1 MKSILKSKTQP
12 QPQLSLY
19 GRIPHNVLAS
29 LSLSASTSTN
39 DKVDDFGEDSVWN
52 IPNEAWEWNTIES
65 KNYYQQSSINTSLN
79 SNISS
84 AAITTTK
91 TSSITTP
98 SSSAININNTTT
110 TSDQL
115 SPYLFSMSDTGN
127 HLVSAT
133 PDLFVVMA
141 LDKARKEYEVIG
153 EFKGH
158 FERGEKITA
167 ILCLPFFMPSAFK
180 SQIFVI
186 IGYNTGYLRIFTQSG
201 SLQISQQLD
210 TSPIISIKLR
220 TATFPTFSLPI
231 SMHSHY
237 HDYNQKLSSF
247 SESLDE
253 EITILHEGG
262 KVVSIDGKSLW
273 TVLRVCNSHYYN
285 DCHHNQQRQ
294 HQKFNSTPEFFGGNG
309 GIDGDD
315 GSTTAFAYKKWY
327 FEGRGKVFDVVSCGP
342 SKHWTTHV
350 LDRSLVSSSSSTAL
364 FSFQAKERY
373 IAVGSNPM
381 LSYYA
386 TSDSSKPFLSAVS
399 IASMVANKVSNAVYS
414 LAKTL
419 LTAASAAKPIP
430 MILALND
437 SNRKILS
444 IVMSPA
450 AADGKYQL
458 AALTDSLGRVTL
470 IDVEEGEIVLMFKG
484 IRNAQSTLS
493 SSKVSVTSTNSRKK
507 SSTKRITL
515 FLVIYSPFRGI
526 VEIYH
531 MRHGRRVGNF
541 TIGQGWNLLTTVSSP
556 LGYGLSGEVRL
567 IDVPFGCAIKK
578 QVNHLHVF
586 KNLIRKYGTSTFKEE
601 ITSELM
607 KILEQIQDSNKKL
620 EALMSIPDSLPPTF
634 HLIATQSSINCLGML
649 DSFDFLEYAH
659 DLLDNMK
666 NGKKQDFT
674 KIIRLKIV
682 LREHLLHIYETLE
695 GIGPNSFMSLFIL
708 NNLEKINDDDEF
720 LLLDDKIDDNKKLQ
734 LVNFLFRPLI
744 LSTTSEEWI
753 EAIRKRIPTPNR
765 IWLNLFLFWF
775 KNTNVG
781 HSLLLAFC
789 CKYESPFIESFEI
802 DWNNL
807 IQKLEICWK
816 LTKNIKNINKDIDD
830 DLEIGLTAENLNKC
844 EKTSITRIVAINNLY
859 GNNMSIDLSSSYN
872 EYENSDLSI
881 IYKSWILCK
890 LYEKNIT
897 RTDLLEKSID
907 QIIFNIKDDLLK
919 NGLLYSIWYKICLQ
933 KSTSIM
939 SLIEKTHKTPK
950 DELAIKHCGMNGET
964 IKKFLSV
971 SKKLLESFILD
982 DDKIKVKNIL
992 KSVRQL
998 LIIQNND
1005 DDLYNKSES
1014 YYNDII
1020 GAQEKEASDLSSD
1033 ASVTAVTVISVGEVL
1048 ISDVVAESLE
1058 C

>member
-1 MKSILKSKTQP
+1 
-12 QPQLSLY
+12 
-19 GRIPHNVLAS
+19 
-29 LSLSASTSTN
+29 
-39 DKVDDFGEDSVWN
+39 
-52 IPNEAWEWNTIES
+52 
-65 KNYYQQSSINTSLN
+65 
-79 SNISS
+79 
-84 AAITTTK
+84 
-91 TSSITTP
+91 
-98 SSSAININNTTT
+98 
-110 TSDQL
+110 
-115 SPYLFSMSDTGN
+115 MSDTGN

-419 LTAASAAKPIP
+419 LTAASGVDVSSDNSTVDDHGSGNIAAAKPIP

-458 AALTDSLGRVTL
+458 AALTDSNKKCTMRV
-470 IDVEEGEIVLMFKG
+470 
-484 IRNAQSTLS
+484 ATLS

-695 GIGPNSFMSLFIL
+695 GLNVSTNGNKVGKNDYNSDNNDNEFKIKIKNLFNSNEINDSNNNNNIIKSIGPNSFMSLFIL

-744 LSTTSEEWI
+744 LSITPEEWI

-775 KNTNVG
+775 KNINVG

-859 GNNMSIDLSSSYN
+859 VNNMSIDLSSSYN

-919 NGLLYSIWYKICLQ
+919 NGLLYSIWYKIFLQ

-1005 DDLYNKSES
+1005 DDLYNKNES

-1020 GAQEKEASDLSSD
+1020 GVMLNIFNDIDDNDDYDEKIIDREKFIMKLIKNLKSSSSVKKGDVIQEILELARNFSLDEQ
-1033 ASVTAVTVISVGEVL
+1033 VIINL
-1048 ISDVVAESLE
+1048 F
-1058 C
+1058 

>member
-19 GRIPHNVLAS
+19 GRIPHNVLAN

-84 AAITTTK
+84 ATITTTK

-110 TSDQL
+110 ISDQL

-210 TSPIISIKLR
+210 TSPIISIKL
-220 TATFPTFSLPI
+220 
-231 SMHSHY
+231 
-237 HDYNQKLSSF
+237 Q
-247 SESLDE
+247 
-253 EITILHEGG
+253 ITILHEGG

-419 LTAASAAKPIP
+419 LTAASGVDVSSDNSTVDDHGSGNIAAAKPIP

-484 IRNAQSTLS
+484 IRNAQCG
-493 SSKVSVTSTNSRKK
+493 RKK

-666 NGKKQDFT
+666 N
-674 KIIRLKIV
+674 
-682 LREHLLHIYETLE
+682 
-695 GIGPNSFMSLFIL
+695 
-708 NNLEKINDDDEF
+708 
-720 LLLDDKIDDNKKLQ
+720 
-734 LVNFLFRPLI
+734 VNFLFRPLI
-744 LSTTSEEWI
+744 LSITPEEWI

-775 KNTNVG
+775 KNINVG

-859 GNNMSIDLSSSYN
+859 VNNMSIDLSSSYN

-919 NGLLYSIWYKICLQ
+919 NGLLYSIWYKIFLQ

-1005 DDLYNKSES
+1005 DDLYNKNES

-1020 GAQEKEASDLSSD
+1020 GVMLNIFNDIDDNDDYDEKIIDREKFIMKLIKNLKSSSSVKKGDVIQEILELARNFSLDEQ
-1033 ASVTAVTVISVGEVL
+1033 VIINL
-1048 ISDVVAESLE
+1048 F
-1058 C
+1058 

>member
-1 MKSILKSKTQP
+1 SILKSKTQP

-19 GRIPHNVLAS
+19 GRIPHNVLAN

-84 AAITTTK
+84 ATITTTK

-110 TSDQL
+110 ISDQL

-419 LTAASAAKPIP
+419 LTAASGVDVSSDNSTVDDHGSGNIAAAKPIP

-458 AALTDSLGRVTL
+458 AALTDSNKKCTMRV
-470 IDVEEGEIVLMFKG
+470 
-484 IRNAQSTLS
+484 ATLS

-695 GIGPNSFMSLFIL
+695 GL
-708 NNLEKINDDDEF
+708 N
-720 LLLDDKIDDNKKLQ
+720 
-734 LVNFLFRPLI
+734 VPLI
-744 LSTTSEEWI
+744 LSITPEEWI

-775 KNTNVG
+775 KNINVG

-859 GNNMSIDLSSSYN
+859 VNNMSIDLSSSYN

-919 NGLLYSIWYKICLQ
+919 NGLLYSIWYKIFLQ

-1005 DDLYNKSES
+1005 DDLYNKNES

-1020 GAQEKEASDLSSD
+1020 GVMLNIFNDIDDNDDYDEKIIDREKFIMKLIKNLKSSSSVKKGDVIQEILELARNFSLDEQ
-1033 ASVTAVTVISVGEVL
+1033 VIINL
-1048 ISDVVAESLE
+1048 F
-1058 C
+1058 